1 MSAVDELS
9 AAFLLSLIG
18 GVLMLLSGVVMGV
31 WFSLGMP
38 VFGGM
43 MGGMGS
49 MMGGYTGM
57 MGSVGFGSGFF
68 SLVLVFGLVSGVVVL
83 VGAFMLRSR
92 PREAAT
98 WGVLILVFS
107 LVSLVGMGGFFIGA
121 VLGLVGGILALTWK
135 PAIQQTLQHP

>member
-1 MSAVDELS
+1 MSAVEEPS

-18 GVLMLLSGVVMGV
+18 GVLIFLGGVVTGV
-31 WFSLGMP
+31 WFSSGMP

-49 MMGGYTGM
+49 MMGGYRGM
-57 MGSVGFGSGFF
+57 MGSASFGSGFF
-68 SLVLVFGLVSGVVVL
+68 PVLVVFGLVSGVVVL

-92 PREAAT
+92 PREAST

-107 LVSLVGMGGFFIGA
+107 MVSLVGMGGFYIGA

-135 PAIQQTLQHP
+135 PNVQQTLQHP